1 MEAGIRVQAV
11 QNRRMAD
18 PQITRNNHYVPQWY
32 QRGFLSKGQH
42 KLHILNLAP
51 APGEKELEQRGPKR
65 AFVEFDLYT
74 TRFGNELNDEIERF
88 LLGEIDAT
96 GADAVRAWSS
106 GDMVRIHSNF
116 LAFFEYLDA
125 QKLRTPKGLDWIQAQ
140 FQSLPHIA
148 LMVQMQALRKM
159 HATMWSECVREIVSA
174 RKASVKF
181 LVSDHPVTVYH
192 PMLDPQAQECAY
204 PNDPGIELIGS
215 QTLFPLDADKCLIL
229 TNLEYASEPEY
240 AKLLNRRTNARFR
253 GSSMAR
259 TDAFIRDRELTDAQV
274 HAFNRVL
281 KDRARKYVAAS
292 NPEWLHP
299 EEHCKL
305 KWRELATLLLPNK
318 ELWRFGGEIYIGHA
332 DGTTSY
338 RDAFGR
344 TSKAHEDLAK
354 KPPKTDPAR
363 GAECGCGSG
372 IAFGQCC
379 SGVALHRRPPWD
391 VLSIRERN
399 LILCNA
405 ICKILGLADGRT
417 WLDVRR
423 ELSDEQVQRI
433 NGLYASLWPQ
443 DTQLAELLP
452 RPQQRRSRALY
463 LGTVD
468 PRTLN
473 TSVSGLLAYFDE
485 LVLSHP
491 FVNSHG
497 VRPEYSPIKSPA
509 RYKEQTL
516 RNVYALLIL
525 EPFIRAG
532 RIHLVP
538 DPVDYD
544 EGFRQEILDIV
555 DSLRSEA
562 NELGPND
569 RAMADAMSRD
579 MYLRAIRRLPPDRMR
594 AFFKQQTAGA
604 RDEFSD
610 DDIEAAVVGFL
621 RQNEED
627 DLALLQPIAT
637 SREGGEL
644 QMMKGFGRETG
655 LYVASLTGSFIYTAS
670 EMHCDRLHRSDG
682 VREYLPDPEEA
693 AAVEDLGRLTLE
705 VPEDFYVHPAEPR
718 NAQVDRRLIREIALA
733 LSRGDKWKPNAT
745 SETQGAPAQ
754 PSSYTTIKLGVVAS
768 VPLGGFLRTDVSRL
782 VLTFGRTVDVT
793 PVRLVLLVRPRT
805 ERSEVAD

>member
-1 MEAGIRVQAV
+1 MTG
-11 QNRRMAD
+11 QNGRMAD
-18 PQITRNNHYVPQWY
+18 SQITRNNHYVPQWY

-42 KLHILNLAP
+42 KLHVLNLAP
-51 APGEKELEQRGPKR
+51 SPGENKLEQRGPKR
-65 AFVEFDLYT
+65 AFVELDLYT

-88 LLGEIDAT
+88 LFGEIDAT
-96 GADAVRAWSS
+96 GADALRDWLS
-106 GDMVRIHSNF
+106 GDLVRIHRNF

-174 RKASVKF
+174 RNASVKF
-181 LVSDHPVTVYH
+181 LISDHPVTVCH
-192 PMLDPQAQECAY
+192 PMLDPQTQECAY

-215 QTLFPLDADKCLIL
+215 QTLFPLDANNCLIL
-229 TNLEYASEPEY
+229 TNLEYASDPKS

-253 GSSMAR
+253 GSSIAR
-259 TDAFIRDRELTDAQV
+259 TDAFIRDRELTDAEV
-274 HAFNRVL
+274 HAFNRIL

-292 NPEWLHP
+292 KPEWLHP
-299 EEHCKL
+299 EEHCRL
-305 KWRELATLLLPNK
+305 KWRELATLLLPKK
-318 ELWRFGGEIYIGHA
+318 ELWRFGGEVYIGHG

-354 KPPKTDPAR
+354 KPPDTDPDP
-363 GAECGCGSG
+363 GAACGCGSG
-372 IAFGQCC
+372 VAFSQCC
-379 SGVALHRRPPWD
+379 SGVAIHRRPPWD

-405 ICKILGLADGRT
+405 VYRILGLADGKT

-423 ELSDEQVQRI
+423 DLSDEQVRRI
-433 NGLYASLWPQ
+433 NRLYACLWPK

-452 RPQQRRSRALY
+452 RPQDRRSRALY

-468 PRTLN
+468 PHTLN
-473 TSVSGLLAYFDE
+473 TSVTGLLPYFDE

-497 VRPEYSPIKSPA
+497 VRPEYSPIESPA
-509 RYKEQTL
+509 KYKEQTL
-516 RNVYALLIL
+516 RNVYVLLIL
-525 EPFIRAG
+525 EPFIQVG

-538 DPVDYD
+538 DPMDYD
-544 EGFRQEILDIV
+544 EGFRQEIKGIV
-555 DSLRSEA
+555 DSLQGEA

-569 RAMADAMSRD
+569 RALADAMSRD
-579 MYLRAIRRLPPDRMR
+579 MYVRAIRRLPPDKMR
-594 AFFKQQTAGA
+594 AFFKQQTASA

-610 DDIEAAVVGFL
+610 DDIEAAVVDFL

-627 DLALLQPIAT
+627 HLALLQPIAT
-637 SREGGEL
+637 SKEAGEL

-670 EMHCDRLHRSDG
+670 EMHWNRLHRSDG
-682 VREYLPDPEEA
+682 VHDYRPDPEGA
-693 AAVEDLGRLTLE
+693 AAVEHLGRLALE
-705 VPEDFYVHPAEPR
+705 TPEDFYVHPEEPQS
-718 NAQVDRRLIREIALA
+718 AQADRRSIREIALL
-733 LSRGDKWKPNAT
+733 LSKGDEWKPSGMGDTLAL
-745 SETQGAPAQ
+745 
-754 PSSYTTIKLGVVAS
+754 PSQLSSHSTVKLGVVAS

-782 VLTFGRTVDVT
+782 VLTFGRTADVAS
-793 PVRLVLLVRPRT
+793 VRLLLLVRPGVST
-805 ERSEVAD
+805 QQGPSGSPG

>member
-1 MEAGIRVQAV
+1 
-11 QNRRMAD
+11 MAD
-18 PQITRNNHYVPQWY
+18 SQITRNNHYVPQWY

-42 KLHILNLAP
+42 KLHVLNLAP
-51 APGEKELEQRGPKR
+51 APSEKELEQRGPKR

-74 TRFGNELNDEIERF
+74 TRFGDELDDEIERF
-88 LLGEIDAT
+88 LFGEIDAT
-96 GADAVRAWSS
+96 GADALRAWSS
-106 GDMVRIHSNF
+106 GDLMRIHRNF

-174 RKASVKF
+174 RTASVKF

-192 PMLDPQAQECAY
+192 PMLHPHSQECAY
-204 PNDPGIELIGS
+204 PNEPGIELIGS
-215 QTLFPLDADKCLIL
+215 QTLFPLDANNCLIL
-229 TNLEYASEPEY
+229 TNLEYASDPKG

-274 HAFNRVL
+274 HAFNRIL
-281 KDRARKYVAAS
+281 KNRARKYVAAS
-292 NPEWLHP
+292 KPEWLHP
-299 EEHCKL
+299 EEHCKMQ
-305 KWRELATLLLPNK
+305 WSELATLLLPKK
-318 ELWRFGGEIYIGHA
+318 ELWGFRGEIYIGHG

-344 TSKAHEDLAK
+344 TSKAHEDLVK
-354 KPPKTDPAR
+354 KPLETDPDP
-363 GAECGCGSG
+363 GAACGCGSG
-372 IAFGQCC
+372 IAFAQCC
-379 SGVALHRRPPWD
+379 LGVALHRRPPWD
-391 VLSIRERN
+391 ILSIRERN

-405 ICKILGLADGRT
+405 TYKILGLADGKT

-423 ELSDEQVQRI
+423 DLSDEQVQRI

-452 RPQQRRSRALY
+452 RPQNRRSRALY

-473 TSVSGLLAYFDE
+473 TSVTGLLPYFDE

-497 VRPEYSPIKSPA
+497 VRPEYSPIKSPTK
-509 RYKEQTL
+509 YKEQTL
-516 RNVYALLIL
+516 RNVYTLLIL
-525 EPFIRAG
+525 EPFLRAG

-538 DPVDYD
+538 DPIDYD
-544 EGFRQEILDIV
+544 EGFRQEIMSIV
-555 DSLRSEA
+555 DSLQGEA

-569 RAMADAMSRD
+569 RAMADEMSRD
-579 MYLRAIRRLPPDRMR
+579 MYLRAIRRLPPDEMR
-594 AFFKQQTAGA
+594 AFFKRQTASA

-627 DLALLQPIAT
+627 DLALIQPIAT
-637 SREGGEL
+637 SKEAREL
-644 QMMKGFGRETG
+644 QVMKGFGRETG

-670 EMHCDRLHRSDG
+670 EMHWDRLHRSDG
-682 VREYLPDPEEA
+682 VHEYLPDPEQT
-693 AAVEDLGRLTLE
+693 AAVERLGRLALE
-705 VPEDFYVHPAEPR
+705 APEDFYVHPEEPKDSH
-718 NAQVDRRLIREIALA
+718 VDRQAIREIALA
-733 LSRGDKWKPNAT
+733 LCRGDERKP
-745 SETQGAPAQ
+745 SGMSDSQSVPAQ
-754 PSSYTTIKLGVVAS
+754 PSSETIKLGVVAS

-782 VLTFGRTVDVT
+782 VLTFGRTVDVA
-793 PVRLVLLVRPRT
+793 PVRLVLLVRPT
-805 ERSEVAD
+805 

>member
-1 MEAGIRVQAV
+1 
-11 QNRRMAD
+11 MAD
-18 PQITRNNHYVPQWY
+18 SQIARNNHYVPQWY

-42 KLHILNLAP
+42 KLHVLNLAA
-51 APGEKELEQRGPKR
+51 APGEKEVEQSGPKR

-88 LLGEIDAT
+88 LFGEIDAT
-96 GADAVRAWSS
+96 GAAALRAWSS
-106 GDMVRIHSNF
+106 GEMVRIHRKF
-116 LAFFEYLDA
+116 LDFFEYLDA

-174 RKASVKF
+174 RNASVKF

-192 PMLDPQAQECAY
+192 PVLDPQAQECAY

-215 QTLFPLDADKCLIL
+215 QTLFPLDANNCLIL
-229 TNLEYASEPEY
+229 TNLEYASDPKG

-274 HAFNRVL
+274 HAFNRIL
-281 KDRARKYVAAS
+281 KERARKYVAAS
-292 NPEWLHP
+292 KPEWLHP
-299 EEHCKL
+299 EVHCKL
-305 KWRELATLLLPNK
+305 RWGELATLLLPTK
-318 ELWRFGGEIYIGHA
+318 ELWRFGGEIYIGHR

-354 KPPKTDPAR
+354 KPPEADPDPA
-363 GAECGCGSG
+363 AACGCGSG
-372 IAFGQCC
+372 IPFAQCC
-379 SGVALHRRPPWD
+379 SGVALHRRPLWD

-399 LILCNA
+399 LVLCNA
-405 ICKILGLADGRT
+405 IYKILGLADGKT

-423 ELSDEQVQRI
+423 DLSEEQVQRI

-452 RPQQRRSRALY
+452 RPQDRRSRALY

-473 TSVSGLLAYFDE
+473 TSVTGLLPYFDE

-491 FVNSHG
+491 FVNSYG

-509 RYKEQTL
+509 KYKEQTL
-516 RNVYALLIL
+516 RNVYTLLIL

-538 DPVDYD
+538 DPIDYD
-544 EGFRQEILDIV
+544 EGFRQEIMGVV
-555 DSLRSEA
+555 DSLRGEV

-579 MYLRAIRRLPPDRMR
+579 MYLRAIRRLPAEKMR
-594 AFFKQQTAGA
+594 AFFKQQGA
-604 RDEFSD
+604 SAYDEFSD

-637 SREGGEL
+637 SSEAGEL

-655 LYVASLTGSFIYTAS
+655 LYVAALTGSFIYTAS
-670 EMHCDRLHRSDG
+670 EMHWDRLHRSDG
-682 VREYLPDPEEA
+682 VREYLPDPRQA
-693 AAVEDLGRLTLE
+693 AAVEQLGRLTLE
-705 VPEDFYVHPAEPR
+705 TPEDFYVHPEEPQ
-718 NAQVDRRLIREIALA
+718 NAQVVRRSIREIALA
-733 LSRGDKWKPNAT
+733 LSSGDEWKP
-745 SETQGAPAQ
+745 SGMSGAQTVPAQ
-754 PSSYTTIKLGVVAS
+754 LSSYTAIKLGVVAS
-768 VPLGGFLRTDVSRL
+768 VPMGGFLRTDVSRL
-782 VLTFGRTVDVT
+782 VLTFARTVDVA
-793 PVRLVLLVRPRT
+793 PVRLLLLFRPT
-805 ERSEVAD
+805 EASFES